1 MDDYD
6 GDDGSSGDDDE
17 FSPVVRPIHPR
28 ASIATR
34 LLTWK
39 VSCSGFFLKKNFDF
53 HSFAPD
59 PGPDIR
65 SLAEGL
71 ILAGLQIGLY
81 VPE

>member
-6 GDDGSSGDDDE
+6 GDDGSNGDDDE
-17 FSPVVRPIHPR
+17 FSPVVRPVHPR

-39 VSCSGFFLKKNFDF
+39 VSCSDFFGNSFNFHAF
-53 HSFAPD
+53 SPD
-59 PGPDIR
+59 PGPDMR

-71 ILAGLQIGLY
+71 ILAGLQIGL
-81 VPE
+81 